1 MTNRKYLLKRA
12 YSQPAGDLAGVQTF
26 VNENNKDNLPA
37 NTSKP
42 SKDNWK
48 SRPSAPEHKEQAQ
61 PIPPDHRP
69 TRDNE
74 KTNKTPGQPS
84 YNTPPQSSK
93 QPEGKPLHQRMRT
106 LDKPG
111 EEYGTPYIEQGT
123 LLNQRRTMTSGY
135 DDSKPLVPSRP
146 QRQQIGKAK
155 VYYKTYYRRNRGR
168 VLSRA
173 KRKYRQLRTRSRFKR
188 WRQKMKQLPIRF
200 KRKPGGS
207 SDPKKRSQ
215 KWRDKQQEMRKADFL
230 REEVRPSDLDQ
241 TWRRKNDKGTPDGP
255 NQRAEIPDGTTSWVD
270 VGPNQ
275 RNPSAPSHQPQDYVV
290 DNNPG
295 SAKVI
300 PEGHGFANRMASR
313 VASRYLTANLERRYK
328 EYTLK
333 ALPLK
338 AGIQWTILAFDD
350 KGEQVGFLYY
360 FPEKYKGEIANIGV
374 NPEHQRKGL
383 ATALYKYAV
392 DLAGTKDMISGET
405 RPVPTHSKRIS
416 DEGKAWKKSLRRR
429 VASRYLTAAKI
440 AEIEGKTLPDLISK
454 GRSLQPRLVRVDA
467 PNRIWWFDVK
477 GSEPTPYRVKVKVLV
492 PSAAIRK
499 IDKADVQLSCTCQ
512 FWRWQGPEH
521 WAKQNDY
528 LYGKPVGTASKPS
541 EKDPNGRHWMC
552 KHVAAVLVLVKTYD
566 VPQARGK
573 AAALR
578 YLSSSLRLA
587 GL

>member
-1 MTNRKYLLKRA
+1 LLKRA

-135 DDSKPLVPSRP
+135 DDSKPLVPTRP
-146 QRQQIGKAK
+146 QRHQIGKAR
-155 VYYKTYYRRNRGR
+155 VYYKTYYRRNKGR

-188 WRQKMKQLPIRF
+188 WRQKMKQLPVRF
-200 KRKPGGS
+200 NRKPGGS

-255 NQRAEIPDGTTSWVD
+255 NQRAEIPDGTTAWVD
-270 VGPNQ
+270 TPNQ

-300 PEGHGFANRMASR
+300 PEGHGFANRMAS
-313 VASRYLTANLERRYK
+313 
-328 EYTLK
+328 
-333 ALPLK
+333 
-338 AGIQWTILAFDD
+338 
-350 KGEQVGFLYY
+350 
-360 FPEKYKGEIANIGV
+360 
-374 NPEHQRKGL
+374 
-383 ATALYKYAV
+383 
-392 DLAGTKDMISGET
+392 
-405 RPVPTHSKRIS
+405 
-416 DEGKAWKKSLRRR
+416 R

-521 WAKQNDY
+521 WAKQNGY